1 MSPPGGFWTDN
12 LELVAKARDLWDE
25 GLSSA
30 QIGLRIGVTKNA
42 IIGIA
47 HRRGWPARPNPIERG
62 YARKAKPAR
71 LRKPAGAGAK
81 ATLPSLGAAS
91 QPERKPAPIVLN
103 SRGPC
108 CWPSGDK
115 PIRFECTSPARP
127 GRPYCAKHCAVS
139 YVRREAVA

>member
-1 MSPPGGFWTDN
+1 MSQSGGFWVDN

-42 IIGIA
+42 IIGLS
-47 HRRGWPARPNPIERG
+47 HRRGWPARANPVKRE
-62 YARKAKPAR
+62 YERKAKPA
-71 LRKPAGAGAK
+71 KPAGVGARV
-81 ATLPSLGAAS
+81 TLPRLGDAVLR
-91 QPERKPAPIVLN
+91 PPPIVLA

-115 PIRFECTSPARP
+115 PIRFDCTSPARP
-127 GRPYCAKHCAVS
+127 GRPYCAAHCAVS
-139 YVRREAVA
+139 YVRRAVVA